1 MPCSGCSTSAWSVR
15 LSAGGR
21 ENAEDRCHLAPQTIR
36 SGQGGCRVNSGELSP
51 WGRAEKASQRK
62 AGSEGRAEVDSVVS
76 VRQRGAKSVWREG
89 TAHTGSLRLEGDTIS
104 IGGGEGPGRAGF
116 GLEVGEASLGLLS
129 SF

>member
-1 MPCSGCSTSAWSVR
+1 M
-15 LSAGGR
+15 
-21 ENAEDRCHLAPQTIR
+21 
-36 SGQGGCRVNSGELSP
+36 
-51 WGRAEKASQRK
+51 GRAEKASQRK

-116 GLEVGEASLGLLS
+116 ELEVGEASLGLLS

>member
-1 MPCSGCSTSAWSVR
+1 MFRMLDLCMVCAAFCRWQRECRRRMSPGPTDHPQRAGWLLHELWGAESV
-15 LSAGGR
+15 
-21 ENAEDRCHLAPQTIR
+21 
-36 SGQGGCRVNSGELSP
+36 
-51 WGRAEKASQRK
+51 GRAEKASQRK

-116 GLEVGEASLGLLS
+116 ELEVGEASLGLLS